1 MRFRRL
7 RACREL
13 IIIIAVGAVRGPTV
27 SPGTISSSESCDGAK
42 VRTGYYNWVTEGWVG
57 TMTETVVLV
66 MMATVEIEL
75 VLMEKVM
82 EIITLARSLDS
93 YLRNRGTLTLQ
104 HLLGFT

>member
-1 MRFRRL
+1 
-7 RACREL
+7 
-13 IIIIAVGAVRGPTV
+13 
-27 SPGTISSSESCDGAK
+27 
-42 VRTGYYNWVTEGWVG
+42 
-57 TMTETVVLV
+57 MTETVVLV